1 MPIELNDDMEN
12 TQENNEESIAS
23 YFITAREILQFYI
36 Q

>member
-1 MPIELNDDMEN
+1 MPIELSEDMGN